1 MITYAEA
8 QELCEIVGFIH
19 AIVIDNPNGYI
30 KINPDFAG
38 EVSRAVEIANLIQYD
53 MEAELSGE

>member
-19 AIVIDNPNGYI
+19 ATVMDNPNGYI
-30 KINPDFAG
+30 EINPGFTG
-38 EVSRAVEIANLIQYD
+38 EIRRAVEIANLIHSD
-53 MEAELSGE
+53 IEAELSGE